1 MILSAEIVLPI
12 SRPPVYNG
20 AILIKNEKIEEID
33 IRERLLDKYKNEEYL
48 NLKNSVLMPGLINL
62 HTHLE
67 LTALKGSI
75 ISKNNTAIPSEK
87 TDLVSW
93 ILALIESK
101 KKTST
106 NNLSLGI
113 KNGIR
118 EAISTGTTTI
128 VDLTTRNTI
137 YSTSV
142 FGKSFY
148 AIKDIGLRGFVFV
161 EVLNFDSS
169 TADSYWKDT
178 YKIIE
183 QMRKDEDPLT
193 SIGIAPHSIYSVSSK
208 LLKIARDYAIKEKMK
223 MSMHVAESM
232 EEKEFVS
239 KNKGIIKDIYH
250 KKFNWD
256 GKRDFKRYQSSIEYI
271 DKNGLL
277 SKDLLAVHCVQLTD
291 EDMKRLSE
299 KNTPVVLCP
308 RSNTFIGV
316 GIAPFDKLASMGI
329 TIGFGTDSLASN
341 YSLNMWDEMRFAYLF
356 YRKTS
361 RANIKAEDIIRCGTI
376 NGAKALGIS
385 NKVGTLGI
393 GKEADLIAVRLHKKD
408 TDIYRDLLL
417 NTKPDDV
424 LMTMVAGKI
433 IHSSGIEGLKNVN

>member
-20 AILIKNEKIEEID
+20 AVLIRNEKIEEID
-33 IRERLLDKYKNEEYL
+33 IKERLLDKYKNEEYL
-48 NLKNSVLMPGLINL
+48 DLKNSVLMPGLINL

-75 ISKNNTAIPSEK
+75 INKNNPLILSEK

-137 YSTSV
+137 YPASV

-148 AIKDIGLRGFVFV
+148 AIKEIGLRGFVLV

-193 SIGIAPHSIYSVSSK
+193 SIGIAPHSIYSVSSM
-208 LLKIARDYAIKEKMK
+208 LLKIVRDYAIKEKMK

-250 KKFNWD
+250 KKFKLG
-256 GKRDFKRYQSSIEYI
+256 GKRDFKRYPSSIEYI

-291 EDMKRLSE
+291 KDIKIIAE

-308 RSNTFIGV
+308 RSNTFISV

-385 NKVGTLGI
+385 NKVGTLNI
-393 GKEADLIAVRLHKKD
+393 GKEADLIAVKLHKKD

>member
-20 AILIKNEKIEEID
+20 AVLIRNEKIEEID
-33 IRERLLDKYKNEEYL
+33 IKERLLDKYKNEEYL
-48 NLKNSVLMPGLINL
+48 DLKNSVLMPGLINL

-75 ISKNNTAIPSEK
+75 INKNNPLILSEK

-250 KKFNWD
+250 KKFRWD
-256 GKRDFKRYQSSIEYI
+256 GKRDFKRYPSSIEYI

-291 EDMKRLSE
+291 KDIKIIAE

-308 RSNTFIGV
+308 RSNTFISV

-385 NKVGTLGI
+385 NKVGTLNI
-393 GKEADLIAVRLHKKD
+393 GKEADLIAVKLHKKD

>member
-12 SRPPVYNG
+12 SRPPIYNG
-20 AILIKNEKIEEID
+20 AVLIRNQKIEEID
-33 IRERLLDKYKNEEYL
+33 TKERLLNKYKNEEYL
-48 NLKNSVLMPGLINL
+48 NLKESVLMPGLINL

-75 ISKNNTAIPSEK
+75 INKNNPVIPSEK

-101 KKTST
+101 KKSSR
-106 NNLSLGI
+106 NELSSGITIGI
-113 KNGIR
+113 K

-128 VDLTTRNTI
+128 ADLTTRNTI

-142 FGKSFY
+142 FGESFY
-148 AIKDIGLRGFVFV
+148 AIKEAKLRAFVFV

-169 TADSYWKDT
+169 AAVTYWKDT
-178 YKIIE
+178 EKIIE
-183 QMRKDEDPLT
+183 QIRKDEDSLT

-208 LLKIARDYAIKEKMK
+208 LLKIVRDYAIKEKIK

-250 KKFNWD
+250 KKFNWN
-256 GKRDFKRYQSSIEYI
+256 GKRDFKRYPTSIEYI

-277 SKDLLAVHCVQLTD
+277 SKDLLAVHCVHLTD
-291 EDMKRLSE
+291 EDMKRLSGN
-299 KNTPVVLCP
+299 NTPVVLCP
-308 RSNTFIGV
+308 RSNTLIGV
-316 GIAPFDKLASMGI
+316 GIASFDKLASKSI
-329 TIGFGTDSLASN
+329 TIGIGTDSLASN

-361 RANIKAEDIIRCGTI
+361 RTNIKAEDIIKCGTI
-376 NGAKALGIS
+376 NGAKALSIN
-385 NKVGTLGI
+385 NKIGTLDI

-408 TDIYRDLLL
+408 IDIYRDLLL

>member
-20 AILIKNEKIEEID
+20 AVLIRNEKIEEID
-33 IRERLLDKYKNEEYL
+33 IKERLLDKYKNEEYL
-48 NLKNSVLMPGLINL
+48 DLKNSVLMPGLINL

-75 ISKNNTAIPSEK
+75 INKNNPLILSEK

-137 YSTSV
+137 YPASV

-148 AIKDIGLRGFVFV
+148 AIKEIGLRGFVLV

-250 KKFNWD
+250 KKFRWD
-256 GKRDFKRYQSSIEYI
+256 GKRDFKRYPSSIEYI

-291 EDMKRLSE
+291 KDIKIIAE

-308 RSNTFIGV
+308 RSNTFISV

-329 TIGFGTDSLASN
+329 IIGFGTDSLASN

>member
-291 EDMKRLSE
+291 EDIKSLLE

>member
-308 RSNTFIGV
+308 RSNTFISV